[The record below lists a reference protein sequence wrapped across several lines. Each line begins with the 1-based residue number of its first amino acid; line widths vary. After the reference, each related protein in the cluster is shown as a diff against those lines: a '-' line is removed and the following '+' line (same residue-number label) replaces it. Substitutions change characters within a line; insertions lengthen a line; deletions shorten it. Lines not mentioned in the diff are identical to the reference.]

1 MDQLQDFLNILFFL
15 RDHKVEGSKKLSCG
29 PYKITYSK
37 TNQASSSDEITPTE
51 KSNKKKGWT
60 PLRL

>member
-37 TNQASSSDEITPTE
+37 MSSVEITPTE
-51 KSNKKKGWT
+51 EPNKKKG
-60 PLRL
+60 